1 MSILWVLILT
11 PGLKSWFE
19 HCNTS
24 QSLPMKI
31 QNIQQ
36 GSVKERTF
44 SLLHWRD
51 TPVISASKHGW
62 MQHFKLWMVKT
73 KAFPLL

>member
-1 MSILWVLILT
+1 MHVHFVGLDIDTWV
-11 PGLKSWFE
+11 E
-19 HCNTS
+19 HCSTP
-24 QSLPMKI
+24 QSFPMKTE
-31 QNIQQ
+31 

-51 TPVISASKHGW
+51 TPVISARKHGW